1 MSVTFTQLK
10 QTIDLAEKV
19 KVDSGE
25 KIVKT
30 DKVGRKKN
38 IEVTVTTKGGK
49 YFVYFDKEKYAG
61 SYRSE
66 KDTDKI
72 INDYLKLVGE
82 ELQENRAKRDAFKA
96 MGRRRGKDSAD
107 IDNTATDDD
116 KKAADK
122 NIMMQLRKAV
132 SLRGM
137 KPIEF
142 ADGKKVKVDPKV
154 ADKLLTIYQGLKP
167 ASKMQLQTVLA
178 KSKRDFD
185 NAVKQLKINEYFE
198 EVDLEEGALSD
209 KWRKGAR
216 SVKVGKFELVR
227 GNSGVHKILKDRKP
241 FGDLSLDDDAGMW
254 VGNMKGMKGQWV
266 GGEIDD
272 LFKHLKQAHEEIE
285 LEEAGLPPHL
295 AKLFD
300 KDGNFKDPKKQKIF
314 NRMMGDGIGKE
325 IAQKMGRI
333 KFRVDADSAKKKI
346 KVYVDSN
353 DEKDAQRALKNH
365 PAYISGAMR
374 VIPEEVELD
383 EMREP
388 YAVID
393 TADGNKVVGTASDE
407 KGAKSIISTA
417 QLPPMKIKDKKTL
430 KIVKTRKKQM
440 IGQPIKEEVELDEAM
455 KTWEVKVTK
464 GVNKLKKGTVVKVK
478 ARNVPEAMRKAGK
491 EFGDPI
497 AVKMSGYFDAKPV
510 KEELEE
516 KYTAKQYKMAFGVLN
531 DPRWKG
537 GNMTR
542 IVNTIEKIAKGL
554 SKDKAVAK
562 AIQLTNE
569 SLEERELTTAEKDK
583 MKKLEKE
590 VPMKDFTDRYGEEKG
605 KAVFYATI
613 TKMAKN
619 ED

>member
-1 MSVTFTQLK
+1 MSVTFAQLK

-82 ELQENRAKRDAFKA
+82 ELQENRAKRDALRA
-96 MGRRRGKDSAD
+96 MGRKRGKDAAD
-107 IDNTATDDD
+107 IDTDASDDD

-142 ADGKKVKVDPKV
+142 ADGKKAKVDPKV

-167 ASKMQLQTVLA
+167 ASKMQLQTVLT

-185 NAVKQLKINEYFE
+185 NAVKQLKINEYF
-198 EVDLEEGALSD
+198 
-209 KWRKGAR
+209 
-216 SVKVGKFELVR
+216 
-227 GNSGVHKILKDRKP
+227 
-241 FGDLSLDDDAGMW
+241 DDDINEGK
-254 VGNMKGMKGQWV
+254 MKQFHMMMDSGKTAEQIAKALRIDLKAVKELMKESV
-266 GGEIDD
+266 
-272 LFKHLKQAHEEIE
+272 E
-285 LEEAGLPPHL
+285 LIEAGLPPHL

-300 KDGNFKDPKKQKIF
+300 KDGNFKDPKKQKVF
-314 NRMMGDGIGKE
+314 DRMMGDGIGKE

-333 KFRVDADSAKKKI
+333 QFRVQADSAKKKL

-353 DEKDAQRALKNH
+353 DEKDAQKALKNH

-383 EMREP
+383 EAPKMK
-388 YAVID
+388 YAL
-393 TADGNKVVGTASDE
+393 VGKDMKIYSMGSDE
-407 KGAKSIISTA
+407 RDLRLDRRSLEKRFKDAAPLKIARLKTA
-417 QLPPMKIKDKKTL
+417 QAIGDKVDKSQ
-430 KIVKTRKKQM
+430 I
-440 IGQPIKEEVELDEAM
+440 
-455 KTWEVKVTK
+455 
-464 GVNKLKKGTVVKVK
+464 
-478 ARNVPEAMRKAGK
+478 
-491 EFGDPI
+491 
-497 AVKMSGYFDAKPV
+497 

-516 KYTAKQYKMAFGVLN
+516 RFTPKQIKMAIGVAS
-531 DPRWKG
+531 DKRYKG
-537 GNMTR
+537 GNMTGA
-542 IVNTIEKIAKGL
+542 VKAIEKIAGGL
-554 SKDKAVAK
+554 SKDKQVAAVLRR
-562 AIQLTNE
+562 QNE
-569 SLEERELTTAEKDK
+569 DLSLKDFSERELTTAEKDK